1 MFIDELVQHRRRM
14 RSRGV
19 AWAKLHIFG
28 RLPPLM
34 GRKKRD
40 SRSSGGKQPPKAKEG
55 SERPPPSIAGSDEPE
70 EVLHPTHF

>member
-19 AWAKLHIFG
+19 AWAKLRIFG

-40 SRSSGGKQPPKAKEG
+40 SRSLGGQQPPKAKEE
-55 SERPPPSIAGSDEPE
+55 SERPPPSIAGTDEATE
-70 EVLHPTHF
+70 ALHPAHF